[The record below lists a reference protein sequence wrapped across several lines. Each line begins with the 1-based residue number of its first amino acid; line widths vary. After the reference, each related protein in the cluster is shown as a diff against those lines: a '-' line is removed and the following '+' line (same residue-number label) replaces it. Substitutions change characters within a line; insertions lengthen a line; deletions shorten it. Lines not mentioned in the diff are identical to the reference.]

1 MLVFLALVAVG
12 LSACGGTSD
21 NQTTRTDSPSPQVG
35 ETWYVSDHAYTD
47 EVYGM
52 IKSSGTATWPAQT
65 NGDQPDK
72 SFHLA
77 HPYPCKVT
85 EVGDDGFYKCDVDSM
100 KTLDVTSVWTNRLL
114 SARDADALDPGSVI
128 HKPPPATPQGIP
140 PWLKI
145 RRGQFVYTGY
155 DGGDATVVSVCASH
169 SLYNDNSSGGTA
181 KCPTHAPGIAAHIV
195 SWEDDY
201 TLDSKTDI
209 PVVKIAANDGSWS
222 GYTGSLIQIQPRIPV
237 GTLLLT
243 ETVNNSNVRLGATK
257 TASLFS
263 GPELADRTSVRV
275 LKQDAADVQNYDLYV
290 QVVTGLYTGKK
301 GWLLASE
308 VKTDNRAPISMTP

>member
-114 SARDADALDPGSVI
+114 SARDADALV
-128 HKPPPATPQGIP
+128 
-140 PWLKI
+140 
-145 RRGQFVYTGY
+145 
-155 DGGDATVVSVCASH
+155 
-169 SLYNDNSSGGTA
+169 
-181 KCPTHAPGIAAHIV
+181 
-195 SWEDDY
+195 
-201 TLDSKTDI
+201 
-209 PVVKIAANDGSWS
+209 
-222 GYTGSLIQIQPRIPV
+222 
-237 GTLLLT
+237 
-243 ETVNNSNVRLGATK
+243 
-257 TASLFS
+257 
-263 GPELADRTSVRV
+263 
-275 LKQDAADVQNYDLYV
+275 
-290 QVVTGLYTGKK
+290 
-301 GWLLASE
+301 
-308 VKTDNRAPISMTP
+308 